1 MKKSL
6 KVLDAVVVK
15 NPCQESWEQM
25 KGGEKSRFCLKCSHS
40 VVNLSAMTRS
50 EAEKLIARKND
61 GRLCVRYFVNDDGTT
76 RYKTPVNRPQQV
88 WRVATVLVVAL
99 LSLFGF
105 TGQGMT
111 DDGAS
116 ATNQNTERAN
126 EVMGKMLVQKNDT
139 TSPTPSPEKTIPP
152 GSREIM
158 GDIAVLE
165 EKERPLNTIPEQ
177 K

>member
-6 KVLDAVVVK
+6 KILDAVVVK

-25 KGGEKSRFCLKCSHS
+25 KGGETSRFCLKCSHS

-50 EAEKLIARKND
+50 EAEKLIAHKND
-61 GRLCVRYFVNDDGTT
+61 GRLCVRYFINDDGTT

-105 TGQGMT
+105 TGQGIT
-111 DDGAS
+111 EDS
-116 ATNQNTERAN
+116 ATTTNQNTERAN
-126 EVMGKMLVQKNDT
+126 EVMGKMLVPKSASA
-139 TSPTPSPEKTIPP
+139 SPTPPPEATVPAD
-152 GSREIM
+152 SNLIM
-158 GDIAVLE
+158 GEMVMPE
-165 EKERPLNTIPEQ
+165 EKAGPL
-177 K
+177 